1 MDYTVFFLPTLL
13 ILLGILALK
22 LPRKYNP
29 FQLKRAYARHVSEDT
44 HNTLPKVI
52 GWVLLGIGALWLLGI
67 VALFLLF
74 KFADGRNSNQA
85 EDTARQNVAEERKVV
100 DDLNQLIQSS
110 NSYSVLSKNGGR
122 YTISVKE
129 ETSRLNDL
137 KSACQLTPRENLS
150 QAHFIIPNLV
160 VDFHKDGKKVV
171 QLKLSVSKTETALN
185 AVNALASNN
194 ADSTLDQK
202 STSTLIEIL
211 GEHEEKNLQ
220 RILNSITKP
229 DRGPTRP

>member
-44 HNTLPKVI
+44 QNTLPKVI

-85 EDTARQNVAEERKVV
+85 EDTARQNVAKERKVV

-129 ETSRLNDL
+129 ETRRLNDL

-150 QAHFIIPNLV
+150 QAYFLTPNLV

-171 QLKLSVSKTETALN
+171 QLKLSVSMTETALN
-185 AVNALASNN
+185 AVNALASDN

>member
-44 HNTLPKVI
+44 QNTLPKVI

-85 EDTARQNVAEERKVV
+85 EDTARQNVAKERKVV

-129 ETSRLNDL
+129 ETRRLNDL

-150 QAHFIIPNLV
+150 QAYFLTPNLV

-185 AVNALASNN
+185 AVNALASDN